1 MGGQGRARPGVDR
14 ESIGNQWGKTG
25 TRHVLSQLHNC
36 KCPPLPAHPGK
47 EKYIIDKQSTGPLI
61 RTDGLFRRECNEKH
75 KKPRHR
81 DPRQNTFQLQGKGT
95 GLSSNARTL
104 HDRLDAP
111 LGHGLVSFPL

>member
-1 MGGQGRARPGVDR
+1 MFCRSFTIVNAR
-14 ESIGNQWGKTG
+14 T
-25 TRHVLSQLHNC
+25 
-36 KCPPLPAHPGK
+36 LPAHPGK
-47 EKYIIDKQSTGPLI
+47 EKYIIDKQSTGTLI

-75 KKPRHR
+75 KKPEHR
-81 DPRQNTFQLQGKGT
+81 YPRQNTFQLQGKGT